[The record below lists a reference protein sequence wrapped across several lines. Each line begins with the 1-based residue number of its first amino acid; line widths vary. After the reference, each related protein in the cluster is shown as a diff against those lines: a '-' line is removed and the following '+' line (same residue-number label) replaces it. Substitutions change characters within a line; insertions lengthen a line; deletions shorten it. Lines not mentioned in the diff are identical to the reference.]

1 MSFSDERDHED
12 EAATRA
18 DVEREGLE
26 ELAAE
31 NLWLGFK
38 PVGTTSGLPG
48 TTAVTAADC
57 PMRHAHQSH
66 GTCRGITLDEAYPAG
81 TDH

>member
-1 MSFSDERDHED
+1 MSFSDERDYDD

-18 DVEREGLE
+18 DVEQEGLR

-31 NLWLGFK
+31 TVWFG
-38 PVGTTSGLPG
+38 PAEHPGRGGLPL
-48 TTAVTAADC
+48 AVAAPHC

>member
-1 MSFSDERDHED
+1 MSFDDERDYED

-18 DVEREGLE
+18 DVEQEGLR

-31 NLWLGFK
+31 
-38 PVGTTSGLPG
+38 TRLPL
-48 TTAVTAADC
+48 AVAAPHC
-57 PMRHAHQSH
+57 PFRHAHIPH
-66 GTCRGITLDEAYPAG
+66 GTCPGITLDEAYPAG